1 MSKIYKNFGECK
13 GKEDITIFEV
23 RPSSGEIIRVN
34 DLHYSEYTHSNFNGT
49 TTTFIAL
56 EKSNKTYVSGIEVE
70 EYKNKNAFKEMNCL
84 GCASVFLSLD
94 DALNESTS
102 IINERISEFNEKI
115 NELTNL
121 NEKMHKFNF
130 KIL

>member
-1 MSKIYKNFGECK
+1 MSKIYKTFGECK

-23 RPSSGEIIRVN
+23 HPSYGEIIRVN
-34 DLHYSEYTHSNFNGT
+34 DLHYSEYTHSNFDGT

-56 EKSNKTYVSGIEVE
+56 EKSDETYVSGMEVE
-70 EYKNKNAFKEMNCL
+70 EYKNKNAFKKMNRL

-115 NELTNL
+115 NELTSL
-121 NEKMHKFNF
+121 NEKMQKCEF
-130 KIL
+130 KVK